1 MIDTIIAKFF
11 DISKKN
17 NYNNFMEAIIMANKT
32 LVLIGAVVAIVLI
45 AFAAGI
51 SYARSK
57 KVLQAV
63 FETSLGSI
71 TCELYPDKAPLTVKN
86 FTGLAKGG
94 SRWIDPSTGQATDKP
109 LYSNTVFH
117 RVIPDFMIQ
126 GGDPLGNGTG
136 GPGYR
141 FEDEI
146 DTALTFEKKGI
157 LAMANSGPNTNG
169 SQFFITVA
177 PAPWLSG
184 RHTIFGRV
192 VKGQEIADKISLI
205 QRDQNDRPLVPVILK
220 RIVVSG
226 N

>member
-1 MIDTIIAKFF
+1 MIDKIISKNF

-17 NYNNFMEAIIMANKT
+17 NYNNSMGVIAMSNKT
-32 LVLIGAVVAIVLI
+32 FLVFAVSAAIVLV
-45 AFAAGI
+45 AFGAGI
-51 SYARSK
+51 SYAKAK
-57 KVLQAV
+57 KTLCAV
-63 FETSLGSI
+63 FETNLGNI

-94 SRWIDPSTGQATDKP
+94 SRWIDPSTGQATDRA
-109 LYSNTVFH
+109 LYDNTVFH

-136 GPGYR
+136 DPGYR

-146 DTALTFEKKGI
+146 DTTLTFENKGV

-177 PAPWLSG
+177 PAPWLNG
-184 RHTIFGRV
+184 KHTIFGRV
-192 VKGQEIADKISLI
+192 VKGQAIADKISLV
-205 QRDQNDRPLVPVILK
+205 QRDQNDRPLEPVILK
-220 RIVVSG
+220 RIVISG

>member
-1 MIDTIIAKFF
+1 M
-11 DISKKN
+11 
-17 NYNNFMEAIIMANKT
+17 
-32 LVLIGAVVAIVLI
+32 LIL
-45 AFAAGI
+45 FAAGI

-57 KVLQAV
+57 KSLYAV
-63 FETSLGSI
+63 FETSLGRI

-86 FTGLAKGG
+86 FTGLAKG
-94 SRWIDPSTGQATDKP
+94 SVRWIDPSNELATERP
-109 LYSNTVFH
+109 LYNDTVFH

-146 DTALTFEKKGI
+146 NPTLTFEKKGI

-177 PAPWLSG
+177 PAPWLNG

-192 VKGQEIADKISLI
+192 V
-205 QRDQNDRPLVPVILK
+205 
-220 RIVVSG
+220 
-226 N
+226 

>member
-1 MIDTIIAKFF
+1 
-11 DISKKN
+11 
-17 NYNNFMEAIIMANKT
+17 MANKT
-32 LVLIGAVVAIVLI
+32 LVIIGAVVAILLI

-51 SYARSK
+51 SYARSRK
-57 KVLQAV
+57 SATAV
-63 FETSLGSI
+63 FETSLGNI

-86 FTGLAKGG
+86 FTGLANGG
-94 SRWIDPSTGQATDKP
+94 VKWIDPMAGQSTERS
-109 LYSNTVFH
+109 LYDNTIFH

-146 DTALTFEKKGI
+146 DATLTFEKKGM
-157 LAMANSGPNTNG
+157 LAMANSGRNTNG

-177 PAPWLSG
+177 PSPWLNG
-184 RHTIFGRV
+184 RHTIFGKV
-192 VKGQEIADKISLI
+192 IKGQDVADKISLVA
-205 QRDQNDRPLVPVILK
+205 RGQNDRPLEPVILK
-220 RIVVSG
+220 RIIISG

>member
-1 MIDTIIAKFF
+1 M
-11 DISKKN
+11 S
-17 NYNNFMEAIIMANKT
+17 NKT
-32 LVLIGAVVAIVLI
+32 FLIFAAAAAVLLI

-51 SYARSK
+51 SFAKSKRS
-57 KVLQAV
+57 VTAV
-63 FETSLGSI
+63 FETSLGNI
-71 TCELYPDKAPLTVKN
+71 TCELYPAKAPLTVKN
-86 FTGLAKGG
+86 FTGLANG
-94 SRWIDPSTGQATDKP
+94 SIRWIDPLTGQGTDRP
-109 LYSNTVFH
+109 LYDNTVFH

-146 DTALTFEKKGI
+146 DPSLTFENKGV
-157 LAMANSGPNTNG
+157 LAMANAGPNTNG

-177 PAPWLSG
+177 PAPWLNG

-192 VKGQEIADKISLI
+192 VKGQEIADKISLV
-205 QRDQNDRPLVPVILK
+205 QRGQNDRPIEPVVLK
-220 RIVVSG
+220 RIVISG